1 MSICCLCHSEPR
13 HNEDHLLGLQVM
25 ALQQRGIKAQFLGS
39 AQADY
44 SVQNRAR
51 DGEFSHLY
59 ITPEKAMMLP
69 VR

>member
-1 MSICCLCHSEPR
+1 
-13 HNEDHLLGLQVM
+13 M

-51 DGEFSHLY
+51 DGEFSHVY